1 MLVATHG
8 GQGERR
14 TPGTKH
20 VPRVYRAKHAPPT
33 DLRHPAERLMR
44 ACKGEGAGQTPR
56 NSGDLLLMPTDDAR
70 AVPVGHL
77 IRQVP
82 YDARSIPLIA
92 ESLGGEATLAPFR
105 LPGAAVHQI
114 LVSGAGGRPGALL
127 TLWPSIRRVD
137 AVGGSATV
145 VFTDVTTVDLVG
157 EIEVQFR
164 RTTREYLI
172 VARGGKIIVRA

>member
-1 MLVATHG
+1 M
-8 GQGERR
+8 
-14 TPGTKH
+14 PPDD
-20 VPRVYRAKHAPPT
+20 VPSAPI
-33 DLRHPAERLMR
+33 RHP
-44 ACKGEGAGQTPR
+44 
-56 NSGDLLLMPTDDAR
+56 
-70 AVPVGHL
+70 

-82 YDARSIPLIA
+82 YDARCIPLIG
-92 ESLGGEATLAPFR
+92 ETLGGDVTLAPFR

-114 LVSGAGGRPGALL
+114 LVPGSGGRPAAML

-157 EIEVQFR
+157 EIEAQFR